1 MTADEIAADL
11 KDYASRKKK
20 VNDLYEAAMKN
31 PDVLPKGIT
40 TDQLRLAVKGDPVTG
55 QRVPPN
61 FSVKNGKLSTD
72 INQAKKQFADFQA
85 DLKKIFDEEGI
96 TDAKVVQLG
105 SGTSGWSTAPG
116 KTGKPWSPKSDVDFA
131 IFSDEALAQAKR
143 QGAGINPKNMQAG
156 KYTTIKNK
164 NPGGTG
170 FHKTSLG
177 KKLRKL
183 ELKWNEKIYGDTD
196 VDGFDFKLN
205 LQTDKPFKSAV
216 PVI

>member
-116 KTGKPWSPKSDVDFA
+116 KIGKPWSPKSDVDFA

-143 QGAGINPKNMQAG
+143 QGAGINPKNMQEGLKVWRGETAAQEYKKSDFFLRG
-156 KYTTIKNK
+156 GQEQIFAQRGAIG
-164 NPGGTG
+164 NPQP
-170 FHKTSLG
+170 
-177 KKLRKL
+177 KLTNWPDL
-183 ELKWNEKIYGDTD
+183 
-196 VDGFDFKLN
+196 
-205 LQTDKPFKSAV
+205 
-216 PVI
+216 